1 MTFPQV
7 HSNTKKV
14 CDRWQITF
22 IMLNGFHPLSNPPPP
37 PPYTHTHTL
46 SLTDNIKLNWLNT
59 IQIWMKNAL
68 LFYTAS
74 QVFQALLWKTIRH
87 GVRFND
93 LWFLFHDSSLSFYE
107 PYFSRIH
114 IYFMNLIERIE
125 RYGLKP
131 ANK

>member
-22 IMLNGFHPLSNPPPP
+22 IMLNGFHPLSNPPPL
-37 PPYTHTHTL
+37 THTHTL

>member
-14 CDRWQITF
+14 CDRWKITF

-37 PPYTHTHTL
+37 LTHTHTL

>member
-22 IMLNGFHPLSNPPPP
+22 IMLNGFHPLSNPTPPL
-37 PPYTHTHTL
+37 THTHTL

>member
-37 PPYTHTHTL
+37 LHTHTL

-107 PYFSRIH
+107 PYFRRIH

>member
-37 PPYTHTHTL
+37 PLTHTHTL